1 MPAKAWIDGA
11 IVPLDEARVPV
22 TDRGFLWGDHV
33 FEIIRAEGRF
43 LCDGDA
49 HLARL
54 ARSASLVRMAPPDL
68 AVIARAI
75 AATVVAAAAG
85 APPSSASVRIVW
97 TRGDARGLAPSTA
110 GAGRLVITVEP
121 LAATTVTSGVS
132 LGIVHGARAS
142 LVPAAA
148 KSGNYLASV
157 LALAAA
163 ADAGADDALLVDAE
177 GNVLETATANLFVV
191 DAAGVTTPSG
201 ALLPGITA
209 ARVAQLLGEA
219 GHTID
224 TAPVSLE
231 RARNATELFVTSAR
245 RGPVPVVALD
255 GAPRETGAVT
265 RAATVAYARWLERC
279 AEGRDSPPLAYTEH

>member
-1 MPAKAWIDGA
+1 
-11 IVPLDEARVPV
+11 VPV

-43 LCDGDA
+43 LCDGDS

-68 AVIARAI
+68 AAIARAI
-75 AATVVAAAAG
+75 AATLAATGAAT
-85 APPSSASVRIVW
+85 SSSVRVMW
-97 TRGDARGLAPSTA
+97 TRGDARGLAPATA

-121 LAATTVTSGVS
+121 LLPAPAAGVS
-132 LGIVHGARAS
+132 LAVVHGARTG

-163 ADAGADDALLVDAE
+163 ADAGADDALLVDAD
-177 GNVLETATANLFVV
+177 GHALETATANLFVI
-191 DAAGVTTPSG
+191 DAAGIATPTG

-209 ARVAQLLGEA
+209 ARVAQLLGEV
-219 GHTID
+219 GHTVL

-231 RARNATELFVTSAR
+231 RVQLAAELFVTSAR

-255 GAPRETGAVT
+255 GAPRVPGPVT
-265 RAATVAYARWLERC
+265 RAATAAYARWLERC
-279 AEGRDSPPLAYTEH
+279 AEGRDSPPLAYTGD